1 MSHLTKKAIRET
13 FLRQINRMPF
23 DKITVKSIA
32 EECGINRNTFYYHYQ
47 DIYELLDEIFLLET
61 KKVLE
66 GNLNYDTWQ
75 EGFLQ
80 AASFALENRKG
91 VYHIY
96 NSVNRSK
103 IESFL
108 NSVAKKIMKDFVEKQ
123 AKDMNVTEEDRQLI
137 VSFYQCALSGLVIQW
152 LDEGMKQDPESVIR
166 RLGDLLDGTI
176 KHMLKR
182 ADRNF

>member
-1 MSHLTKKAIRET
+1 
-13 FLRQINRMPF
+13 MPF

-108 NSVAKKIMKDFVEKQ
+108 NNVAEKIMKDFVEKQ
-123 AKDMNVTEEDRQLI
+123 ARDMNVAEADRQLI

-152 LDEGMKQDPESVIR
+152 LDAGMKQDPESVIR

>member
-108 NSVAKKIMKDFVEKQ
+108 NRVAKKIMKDFVEKQ
-123 AKDMNVTEEDRQLI
+123 AQNMNVTEEDRQLI